1 MKRFTTS
8 SEVATAV
15 IHSPVKNIVEELL
28 NVSTWL
34 YTVYDVVS
42 YTVHGKIFM
51 GKMLA
56 NMANNAYCAK
66 KVSLPI
72 LISA

>member
-1 MKRFTTS
+1 MKRFATS

-42 YTVHGKIFM
+42 YTVHGRIFM
-51 GKMLA
+51 G
-56 NMANNAYCAK
+56 
-66 KVSLPI
+66 
-72 LISA
+72 